1 MDETATDAGTPVDIT
16 TATTNVALPAPAAG
30 EEVTVVPIHSPIDPT
45 PQIQG
50 VPLDN
55 APEPATK
62 FSRPE
67 GDENGST
74 LRGDLPVIQVAPTPT
89 ADPSFSNSRELAN
102 DEIAVGSGSNHA
114 ELISPPRGAP

>member
-30 EEVTVVPIHSPIDPT
+30 EEVTVVPIHAPTDPT

-55 APEPATK
+55 APE
-62 FSRPE
+62 SE
-67 GDENGST
+67 
-74 LRGDLPVIQVAPTPT
+74 LPVIQVAPTPT

-114 ELISPPRGAP
+114 ELISPSRGAP